1 MPPEFEPALDE
12 KEFEAA
18 EEPRDRTKFIWLAI
32 FAVFAVMIGALWFTQ
47 RPSSAI
53 SQVRAKHILVAANMS
68 DPTERQQALV
78 RAKELRQR
86 LLDGADFESLA
97 KEYSNDPQTSP
108 RGGDLG
114 YSKRGD
120 YETAVEEYVWSAPL
134 NEVSDILRTSYG
146 YHIVV
151 VTYRNLSPAD
161 QHEQDLRE
169 REIKEQQQQQAPTE
183 KAEPAQ

>member
-1 MPPEFEPALDE
+1 MPSELETAAEE

-32 FAVFAVMIGALWFTQ
+32 FAAFAVMIGALWLTQ
-47 RPSSAI
+47 RPSDTI
-53 SQVRAKHILVAANMS
+53 SQARAKHILVAATMG

-78 RAKELRQR
+78 RARELRQR

-97 KEYSNDPQTSP
+97 KEFSNDPYTSP

-114 YSKRGD
+114 YSKRDD
-120 YETAVEEYVWSAPL
+120 YETAIDEYVWNAPL
-134 NEVSDILRTSYG
+134 NEISDILRSSRG

-151 VTYRNLSPAD
+151 VTYRKLSAAD
-161 QHEQDLRE
+161 EHEQKIRARE
-169 REIKEQQQQQAPTE
+169 TTEQVPP
-183 KAEPAQ
+183 AE